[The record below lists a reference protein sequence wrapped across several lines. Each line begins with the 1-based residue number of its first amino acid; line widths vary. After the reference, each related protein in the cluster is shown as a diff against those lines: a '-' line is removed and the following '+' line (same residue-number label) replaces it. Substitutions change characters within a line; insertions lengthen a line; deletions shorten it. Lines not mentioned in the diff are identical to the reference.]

1 MPQIA
6 NLVHQ
11 SSASTGTGALTL
23 TAQSGRQ
30 NFYAAFGTGG
40 SDVFFY
46 FISHRTAAEWEVG
59 TGHLS
64 DAATLVRDTVIAS
77 SNANT
82 AVNFSTGTKDVVND
96 IPSSYQAQLTTLSA
110 DLSAKAS
117 LSSVNAYTAQQYAPF
132 ATLTSASGAIA
143 WNLDTAQNASYTATE
158 NSVVAAPTN
167 IRNGGTYIFA
177 FTQHATSAKT
187 LGWNSA
193 FKWVGGVVPVATTTL
208 NATDIYSFIAK
219 GGNLHGVQQKDSK

>member
-1 MPQIA
+1 MPSVS

-11 SSASTGTGALTL
+11 SATATGTGALTL

-30 NFYAAFGTGG
+30 SFYAAFGTGG
-40 SDVFFY
+40 TNVFFY

-64 DAATLVRDTVIAS
+64 DAATLVRDTVLAS
-77 SNANT
+77 SNAN
-82 AVNFSTGTKDVVND
+82 ALVNFSAGTKDVVND
-96 IPSSYQAQLTTLSA
+96 IPASLQC
-110 DLSAKAS
+110 S

-132 ATLTSASGAIA
+132 VTLTSTAGAIA
-143 WNLDTAQNASYTATE
+143 WNLDAAQNASYTATE
-158 NSVVAAPTN
+158 NSVVSAPSN

-187 LGWNSA
+187 LGWNSI
-193 FKWVGGVVPVATTTL
+193 FKWAGGVVPTATTTL
-208 NATDIYSFIAK
+208 GATDIYSFIAK